1 MFVIN
6 IIIKSIHISLLF
18 FNNLD
23 ILKVRK
29 PGRPTE
35 YIYNVSILNNKQ
47 SDLVSNYKKNLIQ
60 MVNKFKA

>member
-1 MFVIN
+1 MFSH
-6 IIIKSIHISLLF
+6 KHYYKKYRIHISLLF

-47 SDLVSNYKKNLIQ
+47 SDLVKL
-60 MVNKFKA
+60 